1 MSKPAEEKDRIMMK
15 KSIVVF
21 IGALIMGVCLT
32 GCTKKGLPN
41 PSEPGNFTSE
51 GIEASEILS
60 ELNSELP
67 SGNTEERTTADIYK
81 SIQENVDLPEM
92 YVADDDYI
100 MNYYGID
107 TSKLE
112 DYTFASCTV
121 PTRTDSVILMK
132 LKDEADTDE
141 IKDSLNLLLEQMGA
155 EMENYNPAANEL
167 VKKASVRVNGNMIV
181 LVICEDIDKALSI
194 TEGTS
199 N

>member
-1 MSKPAEEKDRIMMK
+1 MPKPAEDKDRIMMK
-15 KSIVVF
+15 KSIAII
-21 IGALIMGVCLT
+21 IGALIMGVCFA

-41 PSEPGNFTSE
+41 PNEPGNYTSE
-51 GIEASEILS
+51 IFSDSS

-67 SGNTEERTTADIYK
+67 SGNTDERTTADIYK
-81 SIQENVDLPEM
+81 SIQENVALPEM

-112 DYTFASCTV
+112 DYTFASCTD